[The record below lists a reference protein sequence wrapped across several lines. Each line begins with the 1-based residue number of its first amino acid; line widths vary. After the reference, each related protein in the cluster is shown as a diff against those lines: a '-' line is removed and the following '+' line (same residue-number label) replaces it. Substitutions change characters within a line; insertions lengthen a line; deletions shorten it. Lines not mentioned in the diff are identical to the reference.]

1 MLKKIVFAGALAAGV
16 VLVATASIVLDVG
29 AYEQG
34 IETASHLNTM
44 YTMPPAFGVQGPMS
58 ADAI

>member
-1 MLKKIVFAGALAAGV
+1 MEDRPLEEQE
-16 VLVATASIVLDVG
+16 LVERARSGDVG